1 MCGAEFVVKFSLEL
15 NYMDEVCF
23 VMDSKPATLGLLDMI
38 VSVRQ
43 EMGFKASKQ
52 HGKPYH
58 KGRTAK
64 VERYIQTVKRQASAL
79 MINVEDKIHETLAD
93 NHSLR
98 AWALTHSV
106 FLLNRFH
113 EHSGIRATAYETVFG
128 KKYSGKLIPFGELR
142 PSKKSGMNIW
152 LGGVWVGKES
162 TSDMNI
168 VVTANGRFTTRSVR
182 RCANAWRKD
191 VILSIFA
198 FTMEQKQS

>member
-1 MCGAEFVVKFSLEL
+1 M
-15 NYMDEVCF
+15 
-23 VMDSKPATLGLLDMI
+23 MDSEPATLGLLDMI
-38 VSVRQ
+38 VAVRQ

-64 VERYIQTVKRQASAL
+64 VERYIQTVKRQASSL
-79 MINVEDKIHETLAD
+79 MVSVEDKIHETLPEH
-93 NHSLR
+93 HSLR

-128 KKYSGKLIPFGELR
+128 KKYSGKLIPFGEFVFGLKK

-152 LGGVWVGKES
+152 LGGIWVGKES
-162 TSDMNI
+162 TSDMNV

-191 VILSIFA
+191 VILSICIHHGA
-198 FTMEQKQS
+198 RTKQTKFQACWKHPCL